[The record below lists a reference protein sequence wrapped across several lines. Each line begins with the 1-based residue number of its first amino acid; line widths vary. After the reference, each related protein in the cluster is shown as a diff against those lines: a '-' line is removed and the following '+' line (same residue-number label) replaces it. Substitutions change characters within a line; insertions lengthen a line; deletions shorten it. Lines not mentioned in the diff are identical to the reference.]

1 MARKVVL
8 IKHGDEPCDD
18 RAGDHLWRL
27 GYALDWRR
35 PFKGDALGP
44 PDGDIAGTI
53 VYGGPF
59 NISDTPKLPFM
70 AEEMRWIEACMARD
84 LPVLGICQGGQ
95 MVAHVLGAHVGPAA
109 HGLHEFGYYPI
120 EPTEAGRAHFPAS
133 LVVSQSHYHE
143 FQIPETAQHLARS
156 EMYENQAFSYGDKVF
171 GFQFHPE
178 VTRRGFRRWQD
189 HDTAPYDKPGVQT
202 RDEQDRLSEEHDP
215 AQAAWFRA
223 FLDELFG
230 PPSE

>member
-1 MARKVVL
+1 MQGHNWNDLKVVL
-8 IKHGDEPCDD
+8 AVWRTGRLA
-18 RAGDHLWRL
+18 RAG
-27 GYALDWRR
+27 
-35 PFKGDALGP
+35 
-44 PDGDIAGTI
+44 
-53 VYGGPF
+53 
-59 NISDTPKLPFM
+59 
-70 AEEMRWIEACMARD
+70 
-84 LPVLGICQGGQ
+84 Q
-95 MVAHVLGAHVGPAA
+95 VLGANETTVARRLRAVEAA
-109 HGLHEFGYYPI
+109 LGLSLFLRDGAGRL

-230 PPSE
+230 PPSEYTPHRHGSVKRG